1 MAVIRDTKVTQLTTE
16 AANITVEL
24 PTHAT
29 DDLLLVF
36 GAKDATLSGTL
47 TTGTSGWTIG
57 GQNSSTGSGGFTIQL
72 RGFLL
77 KICRQVHPN
86 SKARRRAWEKP
97 PAMDT

>member
-57 GQNSSTGSGGFTIQL
+57 GQNSSTGSG
-72 RGFLL
+72 R
-77 KICRQVHPN
+77 
-86 SKARRRAWEKP
+86 KP
-97 PAMDT
+97 MWTR